1 MRMRRLGKHGPLVS
15 PLGLG
20 CSGMSDFYGRP
31 NDRESTA
38 TIHRALDLGVNFL
51 DTADM
56 YGPFT
61 NEELVGRAICGQR
74 DQVILATKFGVLRR
88 TDDPHYRGLNGKPE
102 YVRSA
107 CEASLD
113 RLRVEVIDLYY
124 QHRVDPQTPIEETV
138 GAMAELVKQGK
149 VRYLGLCEV
158 GPETIR
164 RATSIHP
171 ISAVQ
176 SEYSLWTRDPEEK
189 VLPACRELGI
199 GYVPYDPMGRGFLT
213 GQIRKFEEL
222 GEDDF
227 RRTSPRFQ
235 GENLEKNLRLVD
247 RLQEM
252 AAQKGCT
259 AGQLAL
265 GWLLAQGEDIVPI
278 FGTKR
283 RTYLEEN
290 LKALKISL
298 STEDLRRLHEIFPP
312 GAAAGPRYPEAAMA
326 LVDRLERGSGSDP
339 QSAFHNP
346 HSAVP

>member
-15 PLGLG
+15 ALGLG

-31 NDRESTA
+31 DDRESTA

-61 NEELVGRAICGQR
+61 NEDLVGRAICGRR
-74 DQVILATKFGVLRR
+74 DQVVLATKFGVLRR
-88 TDDPHYRGLNGKPE
+88 SDDPHYRGLNGKPE

-107 CEASLD
+107 CEASLR

-124 QHRVDPQTPIEETV
+124 QHRIDPQTPIEETV
-138 GAMAELVKQGK
+138 GAMGELVKQGK
-149 VRYLGLCEV
+149 ARYLGLCEV
-158 GPETIR
+158 GPDTLR
-164 RATSIHP
+164 RAASVHP
-171 ISAVQ
+171 ICAVQ

-199 GYVPYDPMGRGFLT
+199 GYVPYGPMGRGFLT

-252 AAQKGCT
+252 AAQKDGT

-283 RTYLEEN
+283 RTYLDEN
-290 LKALKISL
+290 LKALEVVL
-298 STEDLRRLHEIFPP
+298 SAEDLRRLHEIFPP
-312 GAAAGPRYPEAAMA
+312 GAAAGPRYPEAGMA
-326 LVDRLERGSGSDP
+326 LVDR
-339 QSAFHNP
+339 
-346 HSAVP
+346 

>member
-1 MRMRRLGKHGPLVS
+1 M
-15 PLGLG
+15 
-20 CSGMSDFYGRP
+20 
-31 NDRESTA
+31 A
-38 TIHRALDLGVNFL
+38 TIRRALDLGVNFL

-61 NEELVGRAICGQR
+61 NEELVGRAICGRR
-74 DQVILATKFGVLRR
+74 DQVVLATKFGVLRR
-88 TDDPHYRGLNGKPE
+88 SDDPHYRGLNGKPE
-102 YVRSA
+102 YVQSA
-107 CEASLD
+107 CEASLH

-124 QHRVDPQTPIEETV
+124 QHRIDPQTPIEETV
-138 GAMAELVKQGK
+138 GAMAELVKEGK

-158 GPETIR
+158 GPETLC
-164 RATSIHP
+164 RAASVHP

-189 VLPACRELGI
+189 VLPTCREIGI
-199 GYVPYDPMGRGFLT
+199 GYVPYGPMGRGFLT
-213 GQIRKFEEL
+213 GQIRRFEEL

-235 GENLEKNLRLVD
+235 GGNLEKNLRLVD

-252 AAQKGCT
+252 ATQKGCT

-265 GWLLAQGEDIVPI
+265 AWLLAQGEDIVPI

-290 LKALKISL
+290 LKALEISL
-298 STEDLRRLHEIFPP
+298 SAEDLRRLHEIFPP
-312 GAAAGPRYPEAAMA
+312 GAAAGPRYPEAGMA
-326 LVDRLERGSGSDP
+326 LVDR
-339 QSAFHNP
+339 
-346 HSAVP
+346 

>member
-1 MRMRRLGKHGPLVS
+1 MRMRQLEKNGPLVS
-15 PLGLG
+15 ALGLG

-31 NDRESTA
+31 DDRESMA
-38 TIHRALDLGVNFL
+38 TIRRALDLGVNFL

-61 NEELVGRAICGQR
+61 NEELVGRAICGRR
-74 DQVILATKFGVLRR
+74 DQVVLATKFGVLRR
-88 TDDPHYRGLNGKPE
+88 SDDPHYRGLNGKPE
-102 YVRSA
+102 YVQSA
-107 CEASLD
+107 CEASLH

-124 QHRVDPQTPIEETV
+124 QHRIDPQTPIEETV
-138 GAMAELVKQGK
+138 GAMAELVKEGK

-158 GPETIR
+158 GPETLR
-164 RATSIHP
+164 RAASVHP

-189 VLPACRELGI
+189 VLPTCREIGI
-199 GYVPYDPMGRGFLT
+199 GYVPYGPMGRGFLT
-213 GQIRKFEEL
+213 GQIRRFEEL

-235 GENLEKNLRLVD
+235 GGNLEKNLRLVD

-252 AAQKGCT
+252 ATQKGCT

-265 GWLLAQGEDIVPI
+265 AWLLAQGEDIVPI

-290 LKALKISL
+290 LKALEISL
-298 STEDLRRLHEIFPP
+298 SAEDLRRLHEIFPP
-312 GAAAGPRYPEAAMA
+312 GAAAGPRYPEAGMA
-326 LVDRLERGSGSDP
+326 LVDR
-339 QSAFHNP
+339 
-346 HSAVP
+346 

>member
-1 MRMRRLGKHGPLVS
+1 MRMRQLEKNGPLVS
-15 PLGLG
+15 ALGLG

-31 NDRESTA
+31 DDRESMA
-38 TIHRALDLGVNFL
+38 TIRRALDLGVNFL

-61 NEELVGRAICGQR
+61 NEELVGRAICGRR
-74 DQVILATKFGVLRR
+74 DQVVLATKFGVLRR
-88 TDDPHYRGLNGKPE
+88 SDDPHYRGLNGKPE
-102 YVRSA
+102 YVQSA
-107 CEASLD
+107 CEASLH

-124 QHRVDPQTPIEETV
+124 QHRIDPQTPIEETV
-138 GAMAELVKQGK
+138 GAMAELVKEGK

-158 GPETIR
+158 GPETLR
-164 RATSIHP
+164 RAASVHP

-189 VLPACRELGI
+189 VLPACREIGI
-199 GYVPYDPMGRGFLT
+199 GYVPYGPMGRGFLT
-213 GQIRKFEEL
+213 GQIRRFEEL

-235 GENLEKNLRLVD
+235 GGNLEKNLRLVD

-252 AAQKGCT
+252 ATQKGCT

-265 GWLLAQGEDIVPI
+265 AWLLAQGEDIVPI

-290 LKALKISL
+290 LKALEISL
-298 STEDLRRLHEIFPP
+298 SAEDLRRLHEIFPP
-312 GAAAGPRYPEAAMA
+312 GAAAGPRYPEAGMA
-326 LVDRLERGSGSDP
+326 LVDR
-339 QSAFHNP
+339 
-346 HSAVP
+346 

>member
-1 MRMRRLGKHGPLVS
+1 LGKHGPLVS
-15 PLGLG
+15 ALGLG
-20 CSGMSDFYGRP
+20 CSGMSEFYGRP
-31 NDRESTA
+31 DDRESTA

-61 NEELVGRAICGQR
+61 NEELVGRAICGRR
-74 DQVILATKFGVLRR
+74 DQVVLATKFGVLRR
-88 TDDPHYRGLNGKPE
+88 NDDPHYRGLNGKPE

-107 CEASLD
+107 CEASLR

-164 RATSIHP
+164 RATSVHP

-189 VLPACRELGI
+189 VLPACRELGV
-199 GYVPYDPMGRGFLT
+199 GYVPYGPMGRGFLT

-252 AAQKGCT
+252 AAQKDCT

-298 STEDLRRLHEIFPP
+298 SAEELRRLHEIFPP
-312 GAAAGPRYPEAAMA
+312 GAAAGPRYPEAGMA
-326 LVDRLERGSGSDP
+326 LVDR
-339 QSAFHNP
+339 
-346 HSAVP
+346 

>member
-1 MRMRRLGKHGPLVS
+1 MRMRHLEKNGPLVS
-15 PLGLG
+15 ALGLG

-31 NDRESTA
+31 DDRESMA
-38 TIHRALDLGVNFL
+38 TIRRALDLGVNFL

-61 NEELVGRAICGQR
+61 NEELVGRAICGRR
-74 DQVILATKFGVLRR
+74 DQVVLATKFGVLRR
-88 TDDPHYRGLNGKPE
+88 SDDPHYRGLNGKPE
-102 YVRSA
+102 YVQSA
-107 CEASLD
+107 CEASLH

-124 QHRVDPQTPIEETV
+124 QHRIDPQTPIEETV
-138 GAMAELVKQGK
+138 GAMAELVKEGK

-158 GPETIR
+158 GPETLC
-164 RATSIHP
+164 RAASVHP

-189 VLPACRELGI
+189 VLPTCREIGI
-199 GYVPYDPMGRGFLT
+199 GYVPYGPMGRGFLT
-213 GQIRKFEEL
+213 GQIRRFEEL

-235 GENLEKNLRLVD
+235 GGNLEKNLRLVD

-252 AAQKGCT
+252 ATQKGCT

-265 GWLLAQGEDIVPI
+265 AWLLAQGEDIVPI

-290 LKALKISL
+290 LKALEISL
-298 STEDLRRLHEIFPP
+298 SAEDLRRLHEIFPP
-312 GAAAGPRYPEAAMA
+312 GAAAGPRYPEAGMA
-326 LVDRLERGSGSDP
+326 LVDR
-339 QSAFHNP
+339 
-346 HSAVP
+346 

>member
-1 MRMRRLGKHGPLVS
+1 MRRLGKHGPLVS
-15 PLGLG
+15 VLGLG

-31 NDRESTA
+31 DDRESTA

-61 NEELVGRAICGQR
+61 NEELVGRAICGRR
-74 DQVILATKFGVLRR
+74 DQVVLATKFGVLRR
-88 TDDPHYRGLNGKPE
+88 NDDPHYRGLNGKPE

-107 CEASLD
+107 CEASLR

-164 RATSIHP
+164 RAASVHP
-171 ISAVQ
+171 ICAVQ

-199 GYVPYDPMGRGFLT
+199 GYVPYGPMGRGFLT

-235 GENLEKNLRLVD
+235 GENMEKNLRLVD
-247 RLQEM
+247 RLLEIST
-252 AAQKGCT
+252 QKGCS
-259 AGQLAL
+259 AAQLAL
-265 GWLLAQGEDIVPI
+265 AWLLAQGEDIVPI

-290 LKALKISL
+290 LKALEIRL
-298 STEDLRRLHEIFPP
+298 SAEDLRRLHEIFPP
-312 GAAAGPRYPEAAMA
+312 GAAAGPRYPEAGMA
-326 LVDRLERGSGSDP
+326 LVDR
-339 QSAFHNP
+339 
-346 HSAVP
+346 

>member
-1 MRMRRLGKHGPLVS
+1 MRMRQLEKNGPLVS
-15 PLGLG
+15 ALGLG

-31 NDRESTA
+31 DDRESMA
-38 TIHRALDLGVNFL
+38 TIRRALDLGVNFL

-61 NEELVGRAICGQR
+61 NEELVGRAICGRR
-74 DQVILATKFGVLRR
+74 DQVVLATKFGVLRR
-88 TDDPHYRGLNGKPE
+88 SDDPHYRGLNGKPE
-102 YVRSA
+102 YVQSA
-107 CEASLD
+107 CEASLH

-124 QHRVDPQTPIEETV
+124 QHRIDPQTPIEETV
-138 GAMAELVKQGK
+138 GAMAELVKEGK

-158 GPETIR
+158 GPETLC
-164 RATSIHP
+164 RAASVHP

-189 VLPACRELGI
+189 VLPTCREIGI
-199 GYVPYDPMGRGFLT
+199 GYVPYGPMGRGFLT
-213 GQIRKFEEL
+213 GQIRRFEEL

-235 GENLEKNLRLVD
+235 GGNLEKNLRLVD

-252 AAQKGCT
+252 ATQKGCT

-265 GWLLAQGEDIVPI
+265 AWLLAQGEDIVPI

-290 LKALKISL
+290 LKALEISL
-298 STEDLRRLHEIFPP
+298 SAEDLRRLHEIFPP
-312 GAAAGPRYPEAAMA
+312 GAAAGPRYPEAGMA
-326 LVDRLERGSGSDP
+326 LVDR
-339 QSAFHNP
+339 
-346 HSAVP
+346 